1 MQALSLQI
9 VNPQQER
16 DVSVKKIP
24 TAKSEAKEPSF
35 KEMVE
40 SASKKDLADNSPSK
54 EKVQKVSNASDE
66 PDANSVEEK
75 TSTEVQN
82 SSSAVFASFAVVQ
95 EPSVQAESS
104 VNLDFQTEL
113 SSDSISEIL
122 PSSEQ
127 LAFLRSEDF
136 SLENKTDDFSAE
148 NNFFL
153 SLKEMQN
160 LQAAQNLSV
169 DEPGKFLEN
178 IKPAEHFSSSDEK
191 LSLVSLQ
198 SSPDETAVLQ
208 NSAELSQLG
217 ISLESGEKKPDFF
230 KLELSSSD
238 GKGAKEVPSLFENI
252 FTVTDERSVEQK
264 IADFKSEMKS
274 GYSEQDNSLNLSLS
288 LSETAKQNI
297 LSSNNQSAGASGST
311 FQQMLSQQIQF
322 NAPDFVRAGNIVL
335 QDNNSGS
342 INMILKPENLGNVK
356 INLHLSDNV
365 ITGQITVNSK
375 EAFDAFKQNLETLKQ
390 AFQNSGFENAN
401 LSLSYADTS
410 SGSFAQG
417 ERQQSSEQFFSNKV
431 YGDYASSAEISGAA
445 SSQAAY
451 SADSDRKISVVA

>member
-54 EKVQKVSNASDE
+54 EKVQKVSNSSDE

-75 TSTEVQN
+75 PSTEVQN

-113 SSDSISEIL
+113 SSDSEIL

-178 IKPAEHFSSSDEK
+178 IKPAEYFSSSDEK

-274 GYSEQDNSLNLSLS
+274 DYSEQDNSLNLSLS

-297 LSSNNQSAGASGST
+297 LSSNNQTAGASGST

>member
-54 EKVQKVSNASDE
+54 EKVQKVSNDSDE

-75 TSTEVQN
+75 PSTEVQN

-113 SSDSISEIL
+113 SSDSEIL

-178 IKPAEHFSSSDEK
+178 IKPAGHFSSSDEK

-274 GYSEQDNSLNLSLS
+274 DYSEQDNSLNLSLS

-297 LSSNNQSAGASGST
+297 LSSNNQTAGASGST

-445 SSQAAY
+445 SLQAAY

>member
-54 EKVQKVSNASDE
+54 EKVQKVSDASDE

-75 TSTEVQN
+75 PSTEVQN

-113 SSDSISEIL
+113 SYDSEIL

-178 IKPAEHFSSSDEK
+178 IKTAEHFSSSDEK

-274 GYSEQDNSLNLSLS
+274 DYSEQDNSLNLSLS

-297 LSSNNQSAGASGST
+297 LSSNNQTAGASGST

>member
-75 TSTEVQN
+75 PSTEVQN

-113 SSDSISEIL
+113 SSDSEIL

-178 IKPAEHFSSSDEK
+178 IKTAEHFSSSDEK

-264 IADFKSEMKS
+264 IADFKSEMNS
-274 GYSEQDNSLNLSLS
+274 DYSEQDNSLNLSLS

-297 LSSNNQSAGASGST
+297 LSSNNQTAGASGST

>member
-75 TSTEVQN
+75 PSTEVQN

-113 SSDSISEIL
+113 SSDSEIL

-136 SLENKTDDFSAE
+136 SLENKADDFSAE

-178 IKPAEHFSSSDEK
+178 IKPAGHFSSSDEK

-274 GYSEQDNSLNLSLS
+274 DYSEQDNSLNLSLS

-297 LSSNNQSAGASGST
+297 LSSNNQTAGASGST

>member
-9 VNPQQER
+9 VNPQQKR

-54 EKVQKVSNASDE
+54 EKVQKVSNSSDE

-75 TSTEVQN
+75 PSKEVQN

-113 SSDSISEIL
+113 SSDSEIL

-274 GYSEQDNSLNLSLS
+274 DYSEQDNSLNLSLS

-297 LSSNNQSAGASGST
+297 LSSNNQTAGASGST

>member
-75 TSTEVQN
+75 PGTEVQN

-113 SSDSISEIL
+113 SSDSEIL

-169 DEPGKFLEN
+169 DEPWKFLEN

-238 GKGAKEVPSLFENI
+238 EKGAKEVPSLFENI

-274 GYSEQDNSLNLSLS
+274 DYSEQDNSLNLSLS

-297 LSSNNQSAGASGST
+297 LSSNNQTAGASGST

-375 EAFDAFKQNLETLKQ
+375 EAFEAFKQNLETLKQ

>member
-40 SASKKDLADNSPSK
+40 SALKKDLADNSPSK

-75 TSTEVQN
+75 PSTEVQN

-113 SSDSISEIL
+113 SSDSEIL

-136 SLENKTDDFSAE
+136 SLENKTDDFSAK

-274 GYSEQDNSLNLSLS
+274 DYSEQDNSLNLSLS

-297 LSSNNQSAGASGST
+297 LSSNNQTAGASGST

>member
-24 TAKSEAKEPSF
+24 TAKSEDREPSF

-40 SASKKDLADNSPSK
+40 SASRKERADNSPSK
-54 EKVQKVSNASDE
+54 EKVQKVSKASDE
-66 PDANSVEEK
+66 MASNSVEEK
-75 TSTEVQN
+75 KSTEVQN
-82 SSSAVFASFAVVQ
+82 SSAVFASFAVVKE

-148 NNFFL
+148 SSFFL
-153 SLKEMQN
+153 PLNEMQN
-160 LQAAQNLSV
+160 LQEAQNLSV
-169 DEPGKFLEN
+169 DEPEKFLEN
-178 IKPAEHFSSSDEK
+178 AKFTEHFTSVEASLKLESS
-191 LSLVSLQ
+191 Q
-198 SSPDETAVLQ
+198 SVPDEIAALQ
-208 NSAELSQLG
+208 NSAEFAQLALS
-217 ISLESGEKKPDFF
+217 SESGEKKPDFF
-230 KLELSSSD
+230 KFELSSSD
-238 GKGAKEVPSLFENI
+238 ENGAKEVPSLFENI
-252 FTVTDERSVEQK
+252 FTVKDERSIEQK

-274 GYSEQDNSLNLSLS
+274 DYSEQDNTLNLSLS

-375 EAFDAFKQNLETLKQ
+375 EAFEAFKQNMETLKQ

>member
-75 TSTEVQN
+75 PSTEVQN

-113 SSDSISEIL
+113 SSDSEIL

-178 IKPAEHFSSSDEK
+178 IKPAGHFSSSDEK

-274 GYSEQDNSLNLSLS
+274 DYSEQDNSLNLSLS

-297 LSSNNQSAGASGST
+297 LSSNNQTAGASGST

-375 EAFDAFKQNLETLKQ
+375 EAFEAFKQNLETLKQ

>member
-75 TSTEVQN
+75 PSTEVQN

-113 SSDSISEIL
+113 SSDSEIL
-122 PSSEQ
+122 HSSEQ

-274 GYSEQDNSLNLSLS
+274 DYSEQDNSLNLSLS

-297 LSSNNQSAGASGST
+297 LSSNNQTAGASGST

>member
-75 TSTEVQN
+75 PSTEVQN

-113 SSDSISEIL
+113 SSDSEIL

-178 IKPAEHFSSSDEK
+178 IKPAGHFSSSDEK

-274 GYSEQDNSLNLSLS
+274 DYSEQDNSLNLSLS

-375 EAFDAFKQNLETLKQ
+375 EAFEAFKQNMETLKQ

>member
-75 TSTEVQN
+75 PSTEVQN

-113 SSDSISEIL
+113 SSDSEIL

-178 IKPAEHFSSSDEK
+178 IKPAGHFSSSDEK

-274 GYSEQDNSLNLSLS
+274 DYSEQDNSLNLSLS

-297 LSSNNQSAGASGST
+297 LSSNNQTVGASGST

>member
-54 EKVQKVSNASDE
+54 EKVQKVSDASDE

-113 SSDSISEIL
+113 SSDSEIL

-178 IKPAEHFSSSDEK
+178 IKPAGHFSSSDEK

-274 GYSEQDNSLNLSLS
+274 DYSEQDNSLNLSLS

-297 LSSNNQSAGASGST
+297 LSSNNQTAGASGST

>member
-54 EKVQKVSNASDE
+54 EKVQKVSNDSDE

-75 TSTEVQN
+75 PSTEVQN

-95 EPSVQAESS
+95 EPSVQSESS

-113 SSDSISEIL
+113 SSDSEIL

-274 GYSEQDNSLNLSLS
+274 DYSEQDNSLNLSLS

-297 LSSNNQSAGASGST
+297 LSSNNQTAGASGST

>member
-54 EKVQKVSNASDE
+54 EKVQKVSNDSDE

-75 TSTEVQN
+75 PSTEVQN

-95 EPSVQAESS
+95 EHSVQAESS

-113 SSDSISEIL
+113 SSDSEIL

-252 FTVTDERSVEQK
+252 FTVTDERSIEQK

-274 GYSEQDNSLNLSLS
+274 DYSEQDNSLNLSLS

-297 LSSNNQSAGASGST
+297 LSSNNQTAGASGST

>member
-75 TSTEVQN
+75 PSTEVQN

-113 SSDSISEIL
+113 SSDSEIL

-178 IKPAEHFSSSDEK
+178 IKPAEHFSSFDEK

-274 GYSEQDNSLNLSLS
+274 DYSEQDNSLNLSLS

-297 LSSNNQSAGASGST
+297 LSSNNQTAGASGST

>member
-75 TSTEVQN
+75 PSTEVQN

-113 SSDSISEIL
+113 SSDSEIL

-178 IKPAEHFSSSDEK
+178 IKPAGHFSSSDEK

-217 ISLESGEKKPDFF
+217 ISLESDEKKPDFF

-274 GYSEQDNSLNLSLS
+274 DYSEQDNSLNLSLS

-297 LSSNNQSAGASGST
+297 LSSNNQTAGASGST

>member
-24 TAKSEAKEPSF
+24 TAKSEAKKPSF

-54 EKVQKVSNASDE
+54 EKVQKVSNSSDE

-75 TSTEVQN
+75 PSKEVQN

-113 SSDSISEIL
+113 SSDSEIL

-274 GYSEQDNSLNLSLS
+274 DYSEQDNSLNLSLS

-297 LSSNNQSAGASGST
+297 LSSSNQTAGASGST

>member
-24 TAKSEAKEPSF
+24 TAKSEAKKPSF

-75 TSTEVQN
+75 PSTEVQN

-113 SSDSISEIL
+113 SSDSEIL

-178 IKPAEHFSSSDEK
+178 IKPAEYFSSSDEK

-274 GYSEQDNSLNLSLS
+274 DYSEQDNSLNLSLS

-297 LSSNNQSAGASGST
+297 LSSNNQAAGASGST

>member
-24 TAKSEAKEPSF
+24 TAKSEAKKPSF

-75 TSTEVQN
+75 PSTEVQN

-113 SSDSISEIL
+113 SYDSEIL

-217 ISLESGEKKPDFF
+217 SSLESGEKKPDFF

-274 GYSEQDNSLNLSLS
+274 DYSEQDNSLNLSLS

-297 LSSNNQSAGASGST
+297 LSSNNQTAGASGST

>member
-54 EKVQKVSNASDE
+54 EKVQKVSNDSDE

-75 TSTEVQN
+75 PSTEVQN

-113 SSDSISEIL
+113 SSDSEIL

-178 IKPAEHFSSSDEK
+178 IKPAGHFSSSDEK

-274 GYSEQDNSLNLSLS
+274 DYSEQDNSLNLSLS
-288 LSETAKQNI
+288 LSEAAKQNI
-297 LSSNNQSAGASGST
+297 LSSNNQTAGASGST

>member
-9 VNPQQER
+9 VNPQQEH

-40 SASKKDLADNSPSK
+40 SASKKDRADNSPSK

-75 TSTEVQN
+75 PGTEVQN

-113 SSDSISEIL
+113 SSDSEIL

-178 IKPAEHFSSSDEK
+178 IKPAEHFSSSDEN

-274 GYSEQDNSLNLSLS
+274 DYSEQDNSLNLSLS

>member
-54 EKVQKVSNASDE
+54 EKVQKVSKTSDE

-75 TSTEVQN
+75 PSTEVQN

-113 SSDSISEIL
+113 SSDSEIL

-178 IKPAEHFSSSDEK
+178 IKPAGHFSSSDEK

-274 GYSEQDNSLNLSLS
+274 DYSEQDNSLNLSLS

-297 LSSNNQSAGASGST
+297 LSSNNQTAGASGST

>member
-113 SSDSISEIL
+113 SSDSEIL

-274 GYSEQDNSLNLSLS
+274 DYSEQDNSLNLSLS

-297 LSSNNQSAGASGST
+297 LSSNNQTAGASGST

>member
-24 TAKSEAKEPSF
+24 TAKSEAKKPSF

-54 EKVQKVSNASDE
+54 EKVQKVSNSSDE

-75 TSTEVQN
+75 PSKEVQN

-113 SSDSISEIL
+113 SSDSEIL

-160 LQAAQNLSV
+160 LQAALNLSV

-274 GYSEQDNSLNLSLS
+274 DYSEQDNSLNLSLS

-297 LSSNNQSAGASGST
+297 LSSSNQTAGASGST

>member
-75 TSTEVQN
+75 PSTEVQN

-113 SSDSISEIL
+113 SSDSEIL

-136 SLENKTDDFSAE
+136 SLENETDDFSAE

-178 IKPAEHFSSSDEK
+178 IKPAGHFSSSDEK

-274 GYSEQDNSLNLSLS
+274 DYSEQDNSLNLSLS

-297 LSSNNQSAGASGST
+297 LSSNNQTAGASGST

>member
-75 TSTEVQN
+75 PSTEVQN

-113 SSDSISEIL
+113 SSDSEIL

-178 IKPAEHFSSSDEK
+178 IKPAGHFSSSYEK

-274 GYSEQDNSLNLSLS
+274 DYSEQDNSLNLSLS

-297 LSSNNQSAGASGST
+297 LSSNNQTAGASGST

>member
-75 TSTEVQN
+75 PSTEVQN

-113 SSDSISEIL
+113 SSDSEIL

-274 GYSEQDNSLNLSLS
+274 DYSEQDNSLNLSLS

-297 LSSNNQSAGASGST
+297 LSSNNQTAGASGST
-311 FQQMLSQQIQF
+311 FQQMLSQQIHF

>member
-54 EKVQKVSNASDE
+54 EKVQKVSKTSDE
-66 PDANSVEEK
+66 PAVNSVEEK
-75 TSTEVQN
+75 VNEEVQT
-82 SSSAVFASFAVVQ
+82 SSAVFASFAVSKT
-95 EPSVQAESS
+95 EPSAQTESF
-104 VNLDFQTEL
+104 VNLDFQSEL
-113 SSDSISEIL
+113 SSDSEIL

-274 GYSEQDNSLNLSLS
+274 DYSEQDNSLNLSLS

-297 LSSNNQSAGASGST
+297 LSSNNQTAGASGST

>member
-35 KEMVE
+35 KEMVA

-75 TSTEVQN
+75 PSTEVQN

-113 SSDSISEIL
+113 SSDSEIL

-178 IKPAEHFSSSDEK
+178 IKPAGHFSSSDEK

-230 KLELSSSD
+230 NLELSSSD

-274 GYSEQDNSLNLSLS
+274 DYSEQDNSLNLSLS

-297 LSSNNQSAGASGST
+297 LSSNNQTAGASGST

>member
-24 TAKSEAKEPSF
+24 TAKSEAKESSF

-66 PDANSVEEK
+66 PDANSLEEK
-75 TSTEVQN
+75 PSTEVQN

-113 SSDSISEIL
+113 SSDSEIL

-178 IKPAEHFSSSDEK
+178 IKPAGHFSSSDEK

-274 GYSEQDNSLNLSLS
+274 DYSEQDNSLNLSLS

-297 LSSNNQSAGASGST
+297 LSSNNQTAGASGST

>member
-75 TSTEVQN
+75 PSTEVQN

-95 EPSVQAESS
+95 EPSVQTESF
-104 VNLDFQTEL
+104 VNLDFQSEL
-113 SSDSISEIL
+113 SSDSEIL

-274 GYSEQDNSLNLSLS
+274 DYSEQDNSLNLSLS

-297 LSSNNQSAGASGST
+297 LSSNNQTAGASGST

>member
-54 EKVQKVSNASDE
+54 EKVQKVSKYSDE
-66 PDANSVEEK
+66 PAANSVEENA
-75 TSTEVQN
+75 STEIQN
-82 SSSAVFASFAVVQ
+82 SSSAVFASFAIVQ

-113 SSDSISEIL
+113 SSDSEIL

-169 DEPGKFLEN
+169 DEPEKFLEN
-178 IKPAEHFSSSDEK
+178 TKLAEHFSSSDEK
-191 LSLVSLQ
+191 LSLASLKPT
-198 SSPDETAVLQ
+198 PDEIAILQ

-217 ISLESGEKKPDFF
+217 ISSESGEKKPDFF

-238 GKGAKEVPSLFENI
+238 DKGAKEVPSLFENI

-274 GYSEQDNSLNLSLS
+274 DYSEQDNSLNLSLS

-297 LSSNNQSAGASGST
+297 LASNSQSAGASGST

-375 EAFDAFKQNLETLKQ
+375 EAFEAFKQNLETLKQ

-417 ERQQSSEQFFSNKV
+417 ERQQNSEQFFSNKV

>member
-54 EKVQKVSNASDE
+54 EKVQKVSNDSDE

-75 TSTEVQN
+75 PSTEVQN

-113 SSDSISEIL
+113 SSDSEIL

-178 IKPAEHFSSSDEK
+178 IKPAGHFSSSDEK

-238 GKGAKEVPSLFENI
+238 GKGAKEVPSLFENN

-274 GYSEQDNSLNLSLS
+274 DYSEQDNSLNLSLS

-297 LSSNNQSAGASGST
+297 LSSNNQTAGASGST

>member
-75 TSTEVQN
+75 PGTEVQN

-113 SSDSISEIL
+113 SSDSEIL

-178 IKPAEHFSSSDEK
+178 IKPAEHFSSSDEN

-274 GYSEQDNSLNLSLS
+274 DYSEQDNSLNLSLS

-297 LSSNNQSAGASGST
+297 LSSNNQTAGASGST

>member
-24 TAKSEAKEPSF
+24 TAKSEDREPSF

-40 SASKKDLADNSPSK
+40 SASRKDRADNSPSK

-75 TSTEVQN
+75 PSTEVQN

-113 SSDSISEIL
+113 SSDSEIL

-238 GKGAKEVPSLFENI
+238 GKGANEVPSLFENI

-274 GYSEQDNSLNLSLS
+274 DYSEQGNSLNLSLS

-297 LSSNNQSAGASGST
+297 LSSNNQTAGASGST

>member
-75 TSTEVQN
+75 PSTEVQN

-113 SSDSISEIL
+113 SSDSEIL

-178 IKPAEHFSSSDEK
+178 IKPAEHFSSSDEN

-274 GYSEQDNSLNLSLS
+274 DYSEQDNSLNLSLS

-297 LSSNNQSAGASGST
+297 LSSNNQTAGASGST

>member
-75 TSTEVQN
+75 PITEVQN

-95 EPSVQAESS
+95 EPSVQSESS

-113 SSDSISEIL
+113 SSDSEIL

-274 GYSEQDNSLNLSLS
+274 DYSEQDNSLNLSLS

-297 LSSNNQSAGASGST
+297 LSSNNQTAGASGST

>member
-40 SASKKDLADNSPSK
+40 YASKKDLADNSPSK

-75 TSTEVQN
+75 PSTEVQN

-113 SSDSISEIL
+113 SSDSEIL

-148 NNFFL
+148 NNSFL

-178 IKPAEHFSSSDEK
+178 IKPAGHFSSSDEK

-230 KLELSSSD
+230 NLELSSSD

-274 GYSEQDNSLNLSLS
+274 DYSEQDNSLNLSLS

-297 LSSNNQSAGASGST
+297 LSSNNQTAGASGST